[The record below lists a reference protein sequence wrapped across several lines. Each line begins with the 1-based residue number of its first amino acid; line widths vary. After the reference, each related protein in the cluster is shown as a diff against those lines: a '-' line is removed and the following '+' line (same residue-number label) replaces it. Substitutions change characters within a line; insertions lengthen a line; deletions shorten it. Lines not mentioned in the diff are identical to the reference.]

1 MNDFYGSYYLID
13 WLIVKT
19 DTFNT
24 NHFAGNPIYEVFRII
39 DGIPLFIENHIDRLN
54 NSAKLMNIDLK
65 VDTFIFENRISE
77 LSKINKITDGNI
89 KIVVTSQNSENHI
102 IAYFTPHSYP
112 SIENYKNGVYAIL
125 LHAERINPNA
135 KVLNTKTRQIA
146 EQAIESKKAYEAI
159 LIDNNGFVTEGSRS
173 NIFFIKNNS
182 IITAPQNDVL
192 PGITRAYVLEICA
205 KLNLEIIEQ
214 KVHYSAINQFDA
226 VFLSRTSAKVLPI
239 TKIDDFKFNYQNI
252 NLYKIMQAF
261 NTIVEEYIS
270 KKKLSLSI

>member
-146 EQAIESKKAYEAI
+146 EQAIESQKAYEAI